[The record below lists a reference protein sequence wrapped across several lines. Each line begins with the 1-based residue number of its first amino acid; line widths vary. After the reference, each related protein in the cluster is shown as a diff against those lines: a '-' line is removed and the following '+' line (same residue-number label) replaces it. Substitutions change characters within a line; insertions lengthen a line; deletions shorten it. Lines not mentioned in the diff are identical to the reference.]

1 MDYLKARYG
10 PKGEVYIFKRHI
22 AVSCY
27 IMLYKIMTIVIVV
40 ELIWLLCEGVFSL

>member
-22 AVSCY
+22 AVSGY
-27 IMLYKIMTIVIVV
+27 NNAVQDY
-40 ELIWLLCEGVFSL
+40 EYSNS